1 MDNRRNSVKMRRNFK
16 YCDEAPLWVLFGL
29 SSGYRFSNG

>member
-16 YCDEAPLWVLFGL
+16 YSDEAPFWALFDP
-29 SSGYRFSNG
+29 SSVYRFSSG